1 MSPSKLPSTL
11 HSMALVTRTRHPFWM
26 SLIISFSLMRKQDT
40 QVRCPSSQT
49 AALWTSLWPGAKSMA
64 CPDPMLSFPSL
75 WPCFIF
81 LHFLS
86 LPPTFWEDTLLQ
98 ELSFTY
104 WKLLVLFWEGL
115 MFITDFKNQDIVTYK
130 NLIPCRDVWQTW
142 TCICSMFLKN
152 EMAVVG
158 PQCLTQDRNLFLSH
172 VLGSVGSSPQGH
184 QGPALVDGP
193 TICIPWCSLVFSC
206 AFWLPV
212 F

>member
-1 MSPSKLPSTL
+1 MPQLFTYLVVTFFGPLTWSLWNFRHNSWKKYRTLHLKKSLEEYESPSKLPSTL

-104 WKLLVLFWEGL
+104 WKLFVLF
-115 MFITDFKNQDIVTYK
+115 
-130 NLIPCRDVWQTW
+130 
-142 TCICSMFLKN
+142 
-152 EMAVVG
+152 
-158 PQCLTQDRNLFLSH
+158 
-172 VLGSVGSSPQGH
+172 
-184 QGPALVDGP
+184 
-193 TICIPWCSLVFSC
+193 
-206 AFWLPV
+206 
-212 F
+212 